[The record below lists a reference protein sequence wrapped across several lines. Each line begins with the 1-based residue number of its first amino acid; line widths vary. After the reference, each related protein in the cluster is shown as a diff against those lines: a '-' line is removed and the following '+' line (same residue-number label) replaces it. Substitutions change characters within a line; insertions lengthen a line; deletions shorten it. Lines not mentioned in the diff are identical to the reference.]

1 MRLLMRLLWKWSQ
14 TNTKSNSRPQEE
26 QQSQQQLQ
34 SQDKLTDNYVSNIA
48 RLQTIYK
55 QCSDVVF
62 RPFQIGD
69 TTTASIIYI
78 NGLTDQ
84 ETLGQLVLAPLMQG
98 SWSMKEELSSLIEN
112 ALPVSQVK
120 LLHTIGDC
128 VEQLSNGNTILII
141 EGQRQGISIAIA
153 KSDKRAIEEPQAESV
168 IRGPRE
174 GFTETLTVNL
184 SLVRRKIR
192 SPLLKSEALTVGR
205 YTGTD
210 VVITYIE
217 GLAVKDLVKDV
228 ISRIKRIDIDG
239 ILETSYIEEMI
250 EDKSLSPFPQSL
262 VTERPDVVAANLL
275 EGRIAIF
282 VNGTPFVL
290 IVPINFFSLLQS
302 PEDYYDRYIFS
313 SVTRWLR
320 YVFLFISMILPS
332 LYVAILSYHQEMIPA
347 SLYFSIA
354 ASRESVPFPA
364 VVEAFIMEIAF
375 EALRE
380 AGVRL
385 PKQVGSAVSIV
396 GALVIGQAAVAAGIV
411 SSPMVMVVAIT
422 GIASFM
428 VPHYA
433 IGFSLRIIRF
443 PIMLLAGV
451 IGLLGVI
458 MGILAVLI
466 HLCTLRSFGV
476 PYMSPVATVEQKDLK
491 DILVRA
497 PWWKMNTRP
506 SLTINNNIHRQ
517 PSNANVYDRQDD
529 Q

>member
-1 MRLLMRLLWKWSQ
+1 MRLLHKWSQ
-14 TNTKSNSRPQEE
+14 ANQKNNSRPENDKPSQE
-26 QQSQQQLQ
+26 
-34 SQDKLTDNYVSNIA
+34 KLTESYTANIRMIQA
-48 RLQTIYK
+48 VYK

-62 RPFQIGD
+62 RPFQISGHINA
-69 TTTASIIYI
+69 TIIYI
-78 NGLTDQ
+78 SGLTDH
-84 ETLGQLVLAPLMQG
+84 EGIGQYVLIPLMQG
-98 SWSMKEELSSLIEN
+98 STALDEGIGNLVEKS
-112 ALPVSQVK
+112 LPVSEVK
-120 LLHTIGDC
+120 PVNTIQDC
-128 VEQLSNGNTILII
+128 VNHLSIGHAVLII
-141 EGQRQGISIAIA
+141 DGHRQGIAIAIT
-153 KSDKRAIEEPQAESV
+153 KTEKRSVEEPQAESV

-192 SPLLKSEALTVGR
+192 TPLLKTESMTIGR
-205 YTGTD
+205 YTGTE
-210 VVITYIE
+210 VVLTYIE
-217 GLAVKDLVKDV
+217 GLVLDELLKEVRTRVK
-228 ISRIKRIDIDG
+228 SIDIDG

-250 EDKSLSPFPQSL
+250 EDKSLTPFPRSL

-290 IVPINFFSLLQS
+290 IVPISFFSLLQS

-313 SVTRWLR
+313 TATRWLR
-320 YVFLFISMILPS
+320 YVFLAMSMLLPS
-332 LYVAILSYHQEMIPA
+332 LYVAILSYHQEMLPA

-354 ASRESVPFPA
+354 SSRETVPFPA
-364 VVEAFIMEIAF
+364 IVEALIMEIAF

-411 SSPMVMVVAIT
+411 SAPMVMVVAIT
-422 GIASFM
+422 GISSFM

-433 IGFSLRIIRF
+433 IGFTLRIIRF
-443 PIMLLAGV
+443 PIMLLAGML
-451 IGLLGVI
+451 GLLGVI

-466 HLCTLRSFGV
+466 HVCTLRSFGV
-476 PYMSPVATVEQKDLK
+476 PYMSPLATVEQKDLK
-491 DILVRA
+491 DILIRA

-506 SLTINNNIHRQ
+506 SLTIDRNIHRQ
-517 PSNANVYDRQDD
+517 PAARRDKRIQDE

>member
-1 MRLLMRLLWKWSQ
+1 MRLLIKLLWKWSQ
-14 TNTKSNSRPQEE
+14 KNEKSSSRPQNK
-26 QQSQQQLQ
+26 QQPRSQEKLSDSYIANISVLQ
-34 SQDKLTDNYVSNIA
+34 D
-48 RLQTIYK
+48 IYK
-55 QCSDVVF
+55 QCSDVIF
-62 RPFQIGD
+62 RPFQISD
-69 TTTASIIYI
+69 NTAASIIYI

-84 ETLGQLVLAPLMQG
+84 DAVGKLVLAPLMQTE
-98 SWSMKEELSSLIEN
+98 WSHEDELGRLIESS
-112 ALPVSQVK
+112 LPVSEVR
-120 LLHTIGDC
+120 LLRTFGEC
-128 VEQLSNGNTILII
+128 VEQLSGGNPILIVD
-141 EGQRQGISIAIA
+141 GHHQGISIAI
-153 KSDKRAIEEPQAESV
+153 SQTERRSIEEPQAESV

-174 GFTETLTVNL
+174 GFTEELTVNL

-192 SPLLKSEALTVGR
+192 SPLLKSEALTIGK

-217 GLAVKDLVKDV
+217 GLAIKELVEEV
-228 ISRIKRIDIDG
+228 RSRVKRIDIDG

-250 EDKSLSPFPQSL
+250 EDKSYSPFPQSL

-275 EGRIAIF
+275 EGRIGIF

-302 PEDYYDRYIFS
+302 PEDYYDRYLFS
-313 SVTRWLR
+313 TVTRWLR
-320 YVFLFISMILPS
+320 YVFLFMSMLLPS

-347 SLYFSIA
+347 SLFFSIA
-354 ASRESVPFPA
+354 SSREGVPFPA
-364 VVEAFIMEIAF
+364 VVEALIMEIAF

-451 IGLLGVI
+451 LGLLGVI
-458 MGILAVLI
+458 MGIIAVLI
-466 HLCTLRSFGV
+466 HMCTLRSFGI
-476 PYMSPVATVEQKDLK
+476 PYMSPVATVEQRDLK

-506 SLTINNNIHRQ
+506 SLTINKNIYRQ
-517 PSNANVYDRQDD
+517 PSNPNRND
-529 Q
+529 